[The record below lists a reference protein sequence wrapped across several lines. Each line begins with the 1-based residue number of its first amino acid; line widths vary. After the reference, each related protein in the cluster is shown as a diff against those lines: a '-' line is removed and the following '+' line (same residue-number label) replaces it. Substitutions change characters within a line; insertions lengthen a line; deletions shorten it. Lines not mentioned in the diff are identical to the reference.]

1 MLCSGRGSSA
11 SQRTEAKR
19 HVYWVVTADV
29 HEEKSTGET
38 ASKCG
43 LTDMTTGED
52 ENWIED
58 LSKENVSLIV
68 RRVQ

>member
-1 MLCSGRGSSA
+1 M
-11 SQRTEAKR
+11 
-19 HVYWVVTADV
+19 TANA

-68 RRVQ
+68 RREQ